1 MHLMFITFTRTHF
14 WTSRNWPD
22 PPKYRWHSVLGSCS
36 SSSLSI
42 KRQCPSFPCH
52 GTQVPSLSVPCLMS
66 VLQAPVVISRDHH
79 DVSGTDSPFRETSNI
94 YDGSAFTAG
103 ILGSPPMY
111 HFFWLYCTY
120 FDRYGR
126 AKLHWRR
133 IQRCNLGCFAQRWRM
148 RLVSFNAATSLL
160 F

>member
-1 MHLMFITFTRTHF
+1 MF
-14 WTSRNWPD
+14 P
-22 PPKYRWHSVLGSCS
+22 VLV
-36 SSSLSI
+36 
-42 KRQCPSFPCH
+42 R
-52 GTQVPSLSVPCLMS
+52 SVPCLMS

-103 ILGSPPMY
+103 ITFFSFSAAEPPKCIIQLS
-111 HFFWLYCTY
+111 FITTAY

-148 RLVSFNAATSLL
+148 RLVSGWSRVNDATAQLHRFFKTKTWRAEAIAKNGQCCYCL
-160 F
+160 